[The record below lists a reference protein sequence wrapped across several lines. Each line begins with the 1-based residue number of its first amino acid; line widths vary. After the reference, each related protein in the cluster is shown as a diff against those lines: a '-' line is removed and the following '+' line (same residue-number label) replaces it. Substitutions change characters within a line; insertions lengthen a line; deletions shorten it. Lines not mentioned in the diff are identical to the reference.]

1 MNHKLYG
8 RLTFPETPTYG
19 PCTYAPIL
27 VLMTHNNYKN
37 WQWFIHTK
45 RKVPWR
51 RKRYQQIYYFHIWV
65 ACIWRNY
72 QWKILILNWRRAHGW
87 KSSNWS
93 VPNVDHKEIA
103 DVWPISFYSHIR
115 SMWTVPKKYV
125 ESGRHVL
132 WCNVAMCAGFGRQ
145 IVSPCCLTVVDDCAT
160 SRTWPH
166 NAKTFYS
173 YAKKRLHQNLNL
185 NLKSKD
191 TVPFLII
198 SLVSDVLIVY
208 LLRTFES
215 YHIWKKRIHL
225 LNTRSKI
232 KSIRLRNAAL

>member
-19 PCTYAPIL
+19 PCMYAPIL

-72 QWKILILNWRRAHGW
+72 QWKILILNWRRTHGW

-132 WCNVAMCAGFGRQ
+132 WCNVAMCAGFCCDIGQ
-145 IVSPCCLTVVDDCAT
+145 IDRFSIIELFPLSSCQVIILIARMTFNCSTSCLM
-160 SRTWPH
+160 S
-166 NAKTFYS
+166 
-173 YAKKRLHQNLNL
+173 
-185 NLKSKD
+185 
-191 TVPFLII
+191 
-198 SLVSDVLIVY
+198 
-208 LLRTFES
+208 
-215 YHIWKKRIHL
+215 
-225 LNTRSKI
+225 
-232 KSIRLRNAAL
+232 

>member
-1 MNHKLYG
+1 MYIQFQLAQQCIQISTRINSSSVH
-8 RLTFPETPTYG
+8 TYIFV
-19 PCTYAPIL
+19 CFIRNSLRVIL
-27 VLMTHNNYKN
+27 
-37 WQWFIHTK
+37 QGF
-45 RKVPWR
+45 
-51 RKRYQQIYYFHIWV
+51 
-65 ACIWRNY
+65 
-72 QWKILILNWRRAHGW
+72 
-87 KSSNWS
+87 
-93 VPNVDHKEIA
+93 VD
-103 DVWPISFYSHIR
+103 
-115 SMWTVPKKYV
+115 PK
-125 ESGRHVL
+125 
-132 WCNVAMCAGFGRQ
+132 CNSFGRQ

-160 SRTWPH
+160 SRTWSH